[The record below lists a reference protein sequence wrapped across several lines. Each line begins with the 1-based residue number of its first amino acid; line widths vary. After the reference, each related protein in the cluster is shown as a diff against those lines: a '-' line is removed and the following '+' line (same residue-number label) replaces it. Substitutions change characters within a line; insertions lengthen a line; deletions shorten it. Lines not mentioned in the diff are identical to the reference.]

1 MKRKNDSRG
10 FMAAQSHDGFFDAA
24 PAEGVPTE
32 ALSKRGARAAGLTP
46 SRSELRREALNV
58 LAMAER
64 LLELPPA
71 TRERLALG
79 ESVRREV
86 LVALSI
92 RAHGARKRQ
101 LQFLAKQL
109 RRDEASLAAVRDAVE
124 ANSDVRRR
132 DAALLH
138 RIERWRDRLLDEGD
152 PAISDLFAEF
162 PDAGFDRQQLRAL
175 LRQAAAEDAAGKPP
189 AAARQLFRLLREAIG

>member
-1 MKRKNDSRG
+1 
-10 FMAAQSHDGFFDAA
+10 MAAQSHDGFSDEA
-24 PAEGVPTE
+24 PAEDLPPD
-32 ALSKRGARAAGLTP
+32 AWSKRGARAAGLAP
-46 SRSELRREALNV
+46 SRSELRREALDV
-58 LAMAER
+58 LALAER

-71 TRERLALG
+71 VRERLPLS

-86 LVALSI
+86 GVALSI

-109 RRDEASLAAVRDAVE
+109 RRDEESLAVVRDAVL
-124 ANSDVRRR
+124 ANTDVRRR
-132 DAALLH
+132 DAAVLH

-152 PAISDLFAEF
+152 AAIGDLLAEF
-162 PDAGFDRQQLRAL
+162 PDHGFDRQQLRAL
-175 LRQAAAEDAAGKPP
+175 LRQATAEHAAGKPP

>member
-10 FMAAQSHDGFFDAA
+10 FMAAQSHDGFFDVA

-175 LRQAAAEDAAGKPP
+175 LRQAAAEDAAGQPP